1 MNYSRADSLI
11 FRMRIYEQVDNN
23 AQDLEAANRQLRH
36 QLSAEQQVLS
46 FSRGSMC
53 FVNGSLD

>member
-1 MNYSRADSLI
+1 MNHSRADSLI

-36 QLSAEQQVLS
+36 QLSAEQQVF
-46 FSRGSMC
+46 FSREVRCVS
-53 FVNGSLD
+53 